1 MFKEGIC
8 PCCHEKI
15 QVPED
20 RNQIICMFCGKEISV
35 EEALEKQKSKIRKVS
50 QEEYDQYMDT
60 AKAGLEKLSRE
71 CDNPMQ
77 NFRKNLY
84 EGAFNDFCSINRP
97 LFEAVDMI
105 CGNAEDA
112 DGVTTELTDHL
123 INAAKEELAGVK
135 FKGHKNQKQMDYNF
149 LLSIYLVPSAVKYPG
164 EYSEQFADHLLA
176 DWNQAFGTNLGK
188 ATYEGIAGGFRRKL
202 CYVTTAVCEGLG
214 KGTDCYELNVLKRY
228 RDEYLEHAKGGH
240 ELVEEY
246 YDIAPTIVKRME
258 KEADKEQIYRALYE
272 DYLMPCIRKIEAQ
285 EYEEC
290 RDLYESMVET
300 LKVKYL
306 M

>member
-20 RNQIICMFCGKEISV
+20 RDQIICMFCGKEISV

-60 AKAGLEKLSRE
+60 AKAVLEKLIRE

-258 KEADKEQIYRALYE
+258 KEAG
-272 DYLMPCIRKIEAQ
+272 
-285 EYEEC
+285 
-290 RDLYESMVET
+290 
-300 LKVKYL
+300 
-306 M
+306 